1 MVAGCVITEDC
12 ALAVSADRMWKVSCS
27 GDALVKTSTGIFDS
41 VDVEGDG
48 GPGSITTLTL
58 SAAAAAAPGAGGNM
72 VRSRVLVR
80 DDATLVR
87 RNEVL
92 VGSKVSGNLKS
103 QVTEVKFEP
112 AREGACV
119 AKFKVEYERLDGG
132 GALSAEEQ
140 AELIGGYIALMKIV
154 ETYLVANPAE
164 YA

>member
-27 GDALVKTSTGIFDS
+27 GDALVKTCAGIVDS

-48 GPGSITTLTL
+48 GPGSVTTLKL
-58 SAAAAAAPGAGGNM
+58 SAAAAAAPGAGGSM

-80 DDATLVR
+80 DDAMLVL

-92 VGSKVSGNLKS
+92 EGSKVSSQLKS

-112 AREGACV
+112 AGEGACV

-140 AELIGGYIALMKIV
+140 AELIGGYLALMKIV
-154 ETYLVANPAE
+154 ESYLVANPTE

>member
-1 MVAGCVITEDC
+1 MVADCVITEDC

-27 GDALVKTSTGIFDS
+27 GDALVKTCAGIFDS

-48 GPGSITTLTL
+48 GPGSVTTLTL
-58 SAAAAAAPGAGGNM
+58 SAAAAAAPGAGGSV

-80 DDATLVR
+80 DDATLVL
-87 RNEVL
+87 RNEML
-92 VGSKVSGNLKS
+92 EGSKVSGQLKS

-112 AREGACV
+112 AGEGACV

-140 AELIGGYIALMKIV
+140 AELIGGYLALMKIV